1 MNRVLAV
8 VLALALASCDRHTDY
23 RDAWVGTYQGEVEVG
38 TQYPSSIGGPWTMFD
53 TTYIQ
58 PWVIEVALD
67 GDSSLA
73 LTGFRDTVAA
83 DFGVLKVPASGIFFR
98 QTGGGSSYAELG
110 IVFGHDSLTWNSF
123 NKCGIPC
130 SSWARG
136 ILHRN

>member
-1 MNRVLAV
+1 MNRFVWVA
-8 VLALALASCDRHTDY
+8 LALALVSCDRQTDY
-23 RDAWVGTYQGEVEVG
+23 RNAWVGTYQGDVELG
-38 TQYPSSIGGPWTMFD
+38 TQYPSTVGGNWTMFD
-53 TTYIQ
+53 TTYTQ
-58 PWVIEVALD
+58 RWTIEVALS

-73 LTGFRDTVAA
+73 LTGFRDTVTV

-110 IVFGHDSLTWNSF
+110 IVFGQDSLTWNSF

>member
-8 VLALALASCDRHTDY
+8 VLVLVLASCDRQTDY
-23 RDAWVGTYQGEVEVG
+23 RKAWVGTYQGEVELG
-38 TQYPSSIGGPWTMFD
+38 TQYPSTVGGNWTMFD
-53 TTYIQ
+53 TTYTQ
-58 PWVIEVALD
+58 PWTIEVALN

-73 LTGFRDTVAA
+73 LTGFRDTVVA

-136 ILHRN
+136 ILYRN

>member
-1 MNRVLAV
+1 MNRLVWVA
-8 VLALALASCDRHTDY
+8 LALALVGCDRQTDY
-23 RDAWVGTYQGEVEVG
+23 RNAWVGTYQGDVELG
-38 TQYPSSIGGPWTMFD
+38 TQYPSTVGGNWTMFD

-58 PWVIEVALD
+58 RWTIEVALN

-73 LTGFRDTVAA
+73 LTGFRDTVTA

-123 NKCGIPC
+123 TKCGIPC